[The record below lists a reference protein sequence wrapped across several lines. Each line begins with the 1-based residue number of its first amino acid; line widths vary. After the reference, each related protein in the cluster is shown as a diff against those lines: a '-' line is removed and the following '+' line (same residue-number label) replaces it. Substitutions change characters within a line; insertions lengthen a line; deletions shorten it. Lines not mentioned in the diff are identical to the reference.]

1 MIDNN
6 LYTILLVDDSESDRG
21 IYRRWL
27 TQTTTEHPAY
37 QVIEVENGE
46 QAIRY
51 CQQQFPDVFLVEY
64 GLPDMT
70 GLELLQHLKAQ
81 FQLSK
86 IPAIALTG
94 QENMAVAVELLKNG
108 AEDYLEK
115 KSLTANTLQ
124 RAITAV
130 LKQFQLLKQLEVAKK
145 EQEREMFWRNVLDSL
160 YIFVGILS
168 PDGIILE
175 VNQAPLKIAGI
186 TKESVLG
193 QPFADS
199 YWWAYSAEVQETIRQ
214 AINQTRQGKNCRFDI
229 AIQDL
234 EGKLREIDFIIHPL
248 FDAQGHVTHLIAS
261 GIDISDRKR
270 TERALQESQQF
281 IETVIDTIP
290 LPVFWKDR
298 NSTFLGCNRLLAN
311 ILHLDSAKEI
321 VGKSD
326 FDFSFTEA
334 ECLAYREDD
343 QEVIEFG
350 VAKLGIEESQTL
362 VNGQQ
367 SWLETY
373 KAPLRNWGGEVI
385 GLVGVFQDITQRKLT
400 EIALRDN
407 EEKFRQLAEV
417 VDAVLWVLHLNRQER
432 IYISPAYERIWGRPC
447 QELFITPDAWLDALY
462 PLDRDR
468 VVTAISK
475 QISGEYDEEY
485 RIIRPDGEI
494 RWIRDRAFPIKN
506 EQGEVYRIAGIAEDI
521 TQRKQAELQLQQQA
535 VQEQLLR
542 EISQRIRQSLD
553 LQTIFHIS
561 CQEIRQ
567 VLQADRVGIFRFY
580 PDSGY
585 DDGEF
590 VAESVINGFSSALE
604 IRVHDHCFGENYA
617 ASYAQGRYLV
627 VDDIYHNGLQ
637 QCHIDVLAQFE
648 VKASLVLPL
657 LCGEEL
663 WGLLCIHQCSNTRQ
677 WRQSEIDLG
686 QQLANQLAIA
696 IQQAKL
702 VDQLQQELS
711 ERQQTQQQLLASNQE
726 LARATRLKDEFLAN
740 MSHELRT
747 PLNAILGMTEG
758 LLEAL
763 FGDINEKQKKSLQTI
778 ENSASHLLSLINDIL
793 DVAKIE
799 SGLIELE
806 LNSVAIEP
814 LCSSSLAFIKQIALN
829 KRIQL
834 DINLPHYLP
843 NLLVDERRI
852 RQVLINLLTNAVKF
866 TPEGGKVTLTASQ
879 VETDTNPAQT
889 FLRIAITDTGIG
901 ISSENVDKLFKPFVQ
916 IDSALNRQYTG
927 TGLGL
932 ALVKQIVELHGG
944 QVGLTSKIGEGS
956 CFTVDLPSD
965 PTTIIHFQPQI
976 VSKIDNQK
984 ENNLI
989 DFGPTPPLILLAEDN
1004 GANIITITSY
1014 LELKGYRLLIANNG
1028 QEAITLAQSHRPDLI
1043 LMDIQMP
1050 GMDGLEAIQML
1061 RRDPNLC
1068 KVPIIALT
1076 ALAMSEDRDR
1086 CLAAGAT
1093 DYLSKP
1099 VKLKQLATVIQNL
1112 LAQKDTSNNP

>member
-27 TQTTTEHPAY
+27 TQDTTEHPAY
-37 QVIEVENGE
+37 QIIEAENGE
-46 QAIRY
+46 QAIRC
-51 CQQQFPDVFLVEY
+51 CQQQLPDLFLVDY
-64 GLPDMT
+64 VLPDMT
-70 GLELLQHLKAQ
+70 GLELLQQLKAQ

-94 QENMAVAVELLKNG
+94 QVNTAVAVELLKNG

-115 KSLTANTLQ
+115 DSLTANTLQ
-124 RAITAV
+124 RAIAAV
-130 LKQFQLLKQLEVAKK
+130 FKQFQLLKQLEAAKK
-145 EQEREMFWRNVLDSL
+145 EQEGEIFWRNVLDSL
-160 YIFVGILS
+160 YTFVGILS

-175 VNQAPLKIAGI
+175 VNQAPLKVAGV

-199 YWWAYSAEVQETIRQ
+199 YWWAYSTEVQTVIRQ

-229 AIQDL
+229 AIQDS
-234 EGKLREIDFIIHPL
+234 EKKLREVDFIIHPL
-248 FDAQGHVTHLIAS
+248 LDSQGQVTHLIVS
-261 GIDISDRKR
+261 GVDISDRKR
-270 TERALQESQQF
+270 TEHALQESQQF

-311 ILHLDSAKEI
+311 TLHLGSAKEI

-334 ECLAYREDD
+334 ECLAYQEDD
-343 QEVIEFG
+343 QQVMASG
-350 VAKLGIEESQTL
+350 VPKLGIEESQTL

-367 SWLETY
+367 TWLETY
-373 KAPLRNWGGEVI
+373 KAPLRNWAGEII
-385 GLVGVFQDITQRKLT
+385 GLVGIFQDITQRKLT
-400 EIALRDN
+400 ELALRDN

-417 VDAVLWVLHLNRQER
+417 VDAVLWIVHLNRAER
-432 IYISPAYERIWGRPC
+432 IYVSPAYERIWGRPC
-447 QELFITPDAWLDALY
+447 QELFIDPDAWLNTLH
-462 PLDRDR
+462 PLDRER
-468 VVTAISK
+468 VMAAISK

-521 TQRKQAELQLQQQA
+521 TQRKQAELKLQEQA

-580 PDSGY
+580 PDSGH

-590 VAESVINGFSSALE
+590 VAESVINGFPSALE
-604 IRVHDHCFGENYA
+604 IRIHDHCFGDNYA
-617 ASYAQGRYLV
+617 NLYAQGRYFV
-627 VDDIYHNGLQ
+627 VDDIYHNGLEN
-637 QCHIDVLAQFE
+637 CHTDVLAQFE
-648 VKASLVLPL
+648 VKANLVMPL

-663 WGLLCIHQCSNTRQ
+663 WGLLCIHQCSSTRHWQ
-677 WRQSEIDLG
+677 QSEVDLS

-702 VDQLQQELS
+702 VDQLQQELT
-711 ERQQTQQQLLASNQE
+711 ERQQTQQQLMVSNQE

-758 LLEAL
+758 LLEEL
-763 FGDINEKQKKSLQTI
+763 FGNINEKQKKSLHTI
-778 ENSASHLLSLINDIL
+778 ENSATHLLSLINDIL

-806 LNSVAIEP
+806 LTSVAIEP

-834 DINLPHYLP
+834 DINLSHYLP

-879 VETDTNPAQT
+879 IDTNTNPAQT

-901 ISSENVDKLFKPFVQ
+901 ISSENIDKLFKPFVQ

-965 PTTIIHFQPQI
+965 PNSIIHFQSQP
-976 VSKIDNQK
+976 VSTVDSQK
-984 ENNLI
+984 GHNSI

-1004 GANIITITSY
+1004 EANIITITSY
-1014 LELKGYRLLIANNG
+1014 LELKGYQLLIAKNG
-1028 QEAITLAQSHRPDLI
+1028 QDAITFAQEHHPDLI

-1050 GMDGLEAIQML
+1050 GMDGLEAIQHL

-1068 KVPIIALT
+1068 QTPIIALT
-1076 ALAMSEDRDR
+1076 ALAMEEDRDR

-1099 VKLKQLATVIQNL
+1099 VKLKQLATVIHNL
-1112 LAQKDTSNNP
+1112 LTQKDTLNNP